1 MAPISPTLKSPRS
14 QDEVSRDDGDLDL
27 LAGLWREA
35 PFARLPADA
44 PPELQ
49 VLVADVED
57 PRRVYAIHRAARR
70 HDFQSL
76 VAEYVTSDSHL
87 IRNFLPN

>member
-1 MAPISPTLKSPRS
+1 MAPISPILRPVRS
-14 QDEVSRDDGDLDL
+14 SGDTIRDDGELDL
-27 LAGLWREA
+27 FAGLWQEA

-49 VLVADVED
+49 DFVIDVED
-57 PRRVYAIHRAARR
+57 PRCVYAIHRAARR

-76 VAEYVTSDSHL
+76 VAEYVAIIH
-87 IRNFLPN
+87 